1 MVIVNLFNGQHFFAF
16 GQFFQRSQIK
26 SIIISAIFEHDEHHE
41 SSLILCLPCR
51 KINIMKK
58 LELLVENIKCG
69 GCMTSI
75 KKGILELAGVMHV
88 DIALEE
94 EKITIEGD
102 RLNRAAILKKLDGM
116 GYPEKGNNTLFKE
129 AKSYVS
135 CAIGK
140 VSA

>member
-1 MVIVNLFNGQHFFAF
+1 VIHITIPRAYLFYLAEKTSN
-16 GQFFQRSQIK
+16 
-26 SIIISAIFEHDEHHE
+26 
-41 SSLILCLPCR
+41 
-51 KINIMKK
+51 MKK
-58 LELLVENIKCG
+58 LELFVENIKCA

-75 KKGILELAGVMHV
+75 KKGILELAGVTHV
-88 DIALEE
+88 DIALAE

-102 RLNRAAILKKLDGM
+102 HLNRTTIAKKLDGM

-140 VSA
+140 MGA

>member
-1 MVIVNLFNGQHFFAF
+1 MIHITIQLTCLFYLAE
-16 GQFFQRSQIK
+16 K
-26 SIIISAIFEHDEHHE
+26 IS
-41 SSLILCLPCR
+41 
-51 KINIMKK
+51 NMKK
-58 LELLVENIKCG
+58 LELFVENIKCG

-75 KKGILELAGVMHV
+75 KKGILELAGVTHV
-88 DIALEE
+88 DIELEE

-102 RLNRAAILKKLDGM
+102 HLNRTTIAKKLDGM

-140 VSA
+140 MGV